1 MSGGS
6 TPLIA
11 AIVAVIV
18 AFIGAVITARTSRRA
33 TAQQTDVSLSA
44 ESRQW
49 VTQAQEDAKEA
60 KSEAADARNEAAA
73 ARKEAQAAQ
82 VTAHDAEMRLRDVSS
97 LTDGLLRWAERI
109 VRAAHDP
116 AVSDARLR
124 EMVNGGPPEL
134 SSTRLQRPDRA

>member
-18 AFIGAVITARTSRRA
+18 TFIGAVITARTSRRA

-60 KSEAADARNEAAA
+60 KSEAAA

-82 VTAHDAEMRLRDVSS
+82 VTAHDAEMRLREVSS

-116 AVSDARLR
+116 AITDARLR

>member
-1 MSGGS
+1 VS
-6 TPLIA
+6 TSTALIA
-11 AIVAVIV
+11 AILTVVV
-18 AFIGAVITARTSRRA
+18 AFITAIVTARTSRRA

-44 ESRQW
+44 EARQW
-49 VTQAQEDAKEA
+49 VTQAQSDAKEA
-60 KSEAADARNEAAA
+60 KTDAAE

-82 VTAHDAEMRLRDVSS
+82 VTAHDADIKLREVSS

-116 AVSDARLR
+116 SITDARLR

-134 SSTRLQRPDRA
+134 STSRLQGPR